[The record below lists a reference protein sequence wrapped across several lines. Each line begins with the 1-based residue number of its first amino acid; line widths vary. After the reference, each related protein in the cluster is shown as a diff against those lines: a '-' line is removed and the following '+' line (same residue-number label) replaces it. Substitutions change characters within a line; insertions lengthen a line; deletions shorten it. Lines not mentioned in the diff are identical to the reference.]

1 MPIYFEELEK
11 IIQKWYKLNQLE
23 IPIKSPASWL
33 SYKTFIKSAK
43 KDMLEQ
49 IVKIFEKI
57 DIKNVMVIPDLDKNG
72 KFYIKI
78 TTPVKSKL

>member
-1 MPIYFEELEK
+1 MPIYFEELER
-11 IIQKWYKLNQLE
+11 IIQKWFKLCQIE
-23 IPIKSPASWL
+23 VPIKSPASWV
-33 SYKTFIKSAK
+33 SYKTFIKSVK

-57 DIKNVMVIPDLDKNG
+57 DIKNVIMIPDLDKNDR
-72 KFYIKI
+72 FYIKI